1 MALTAAL
8 KAAHA
13 TVDNAVASHA
23 AAEALVNNF
32 RNTIAGL
39 PLATSSSDAQPTT
52 TADRAALD
60 TNLYL
65 VQRVASAT
73 KTQLDSARALLSM
86 IIDASTSSA
95 PPVPDGTSTPSS
107 TASTAAATVPAD
119 SATLAFDLARAE
131 ANTQAKQSTETL
143 PLVIN
148 VPPVLEHDMSHN
160 SQWRSWFHNQAV
172 LCDCVSALT
181 HEPPAP
187 YPPDALR
194 RPRGTSTKGCHPTT
208 QSTWWASEIIPII
221 GDGSAPA
228 TVPPANVQKP
238 HASSIKDLHNPGV
251 LAAAALT
258 FSRNHR
264 RTYLT
269 KPIGRVK
276 FLKAFKLLQHRD

>member
-23 AAEALVNNF
+23 AAEALGNNF
-32 RNTIAGL
+32 RNTIAGF

-60 TNLYL
+60 TNLEHT
-65 VQRVASAT
+65 QRVASAT

-86 IIDASTSSA
+86 VIDASASSA

-119 SATLAFDLARAE
+119 SATLALDLARAE

-148 VPPVLEHDMSHN
+148 VPPVLDYE
-160 SQWRSWFHNQAV
+160 
-172 LCDCVSALT
+172 L
-181 HEPPAP
+181 
-187 YPPDALR
+187 ALR
-194 RPRGTSTKGCHPTT
+194 SYWQLMT
-208 QSTWWASEIIPII
+208 
-221 GDGSAPA
+221 GDRHEVPLIDAGA
-228 TVPPANVQKP
+228 TVDGCPLLGLPAK
-238 HASSIKDLHNPGV
+238 
-251 LAAAALT
+251 
-258 FSRNHR
+258 
-264 RTYLT
+264 
-269 KPIGRVK
+269 
-276 FLKAFKLLQHRD
+276 